1 MMQQPASGVVPQ
13 QMPSEQQYQQAHAA
27 AAAAAQQQQQQQQWM
42 MQQQQQQQQ
51 QVPQQQ
57 SGWAQPQQAQAQA
70 QYSAQQTVGS
80 EEIRSLWIGD
90 LLPWMEENY
99 LLSCFAHTGEVVSA
113 KVIRNKQTQISDG
126 YGFVEFVIKKA
137 FAFIRESQSL

>member
-1 MMQQPASGVVPQ
+1 MM
-13 QMPSEQQYQQAHAA
+13 
-27 AAAAAQQQQQQQQWM
+27 
-42 MQQQQQQQQ
+42 QQQQQQ

-70 QYSAQQTVGS
+70 QYSAQQTAGS

-99 LLSCFAHTGEVVSA
+99 LFSCFAHTGEVVSA
-113 KVIRNKQTQISDG
+113 KVIRNKRSQISDG
-126 YGFVEFVIKKA
+126 YGFVEFVIKKHLL
-137 FAFIRESQSL
+137 S